1 MGPMLAKMG
10 RYEDTQVAHVAPGEV
25 VVPRQLMET
34 NPELRS
40 EVMNAF
46 KEVGVDPA
54 QFVVGGDVVMKN
66 PVTGIQEFGLWSKLK
81 KAVKKLAPVILPVV
95 GSMFLG
101 PVVGAGLGSALDRA
115 LRGDKLSDVLEAGAR
130 GAAIGG
136 LTQFASNVATGK
148 SGGYMP
154 GKTATTAGSK
164 STDEIVKSAEA
175 AKTEAANKS
184 LSSSPV
190 PKAPTAPQGTVPV
203 GTGQSQLMARPDIE
217 AARYEAANEA
227 TRAAADKAG
236 QEAFDKSITQSI
248 SPEGSKNIFGQEVGG
263 EAQRVMFGAP
273 TNALI
278 DTGIAAGRY
287 TLTNPI
293 QAAGIYNIVKGATMD
308 EPQSQEE
315 LGMTDA
321 EYEQYMADYQSQVAS
336 YGYGPA
342 PVRFVDSNPVFAADG
357 GIINMMNG
365 GFTQGPGTG
374 TSDSIP
380 AYLSDGEFVMTA
392 KAVKGAGKGDPKEGA
407 AKMYAMMDNF
417 ERMA

>member
-10 RYEDTQVAHVAPGEV
+10 RYEDTQIAHVAPGEV

-34 NPELRS
+34 NAELRN

-54 QFVVGGDVVMKN
+54 QFIVGGDVVMKN

-95 GSMFLG
+95 MSMTPLG
-101 PVVGAGLGSALDRA
+101 PVLGAGLGSALDRA
-115 LRGDKLSDVLEAGAR
+115 LRGDKLSDVLKAGAT

-136 LTQFASNVATGK
+136 LTQFGSNLARGTK
-148 SGGYMP
+148 GGY
-154 GKTATTAGSK
+154 GYGTTATPTGSVET
-164 STDEIVKSAEA
+164 STIEANAAKAAADAKTKALADSGIAPVGPPTPAQAAFQKEALISGSPAAVESQLAIKASEEA
-175 AKTEAANKS
+175 AKQAYQQSINQQ
-184 LSSSPV
+184 LL
-190 PKAPTAPQGTVPV
+190 PKAGTKNFF
-203 GTGQSQLMARPDIE
+203 GKTLEDT
-217 AARYEAANEA
+217 
-227 TRAAADKAG
+227 TRR
-236 QEAFDKSITQSI
+236 T
-248 SPEGSKNIFGQEVGG
+248 
-263 EAQRVMFGAP
+263 MFGTP
-273 TNALI
+273 TSSLVDA
-278 DTGIAAGRY
+278 GIAAGKY
-287 TLTNPI
+287 ALTNPL

-308 EPQSQEE
+308 EEPQSQEE

-321 EYEQYMADYQSQVAS
+321 EYAQYMADYEAQVAS

-342 PVRFVDSNPVFAADG
+342 PVRFIDSQPVFAANG

-392 KAVKGAGKGDPKEGA
+392 KAVEGAGNGDPKQGA
-407 AKMYAMMDNF
+407 ANMYAMMDKF